1 MGLWSFVLPEATT
14 NLISNPSFEVGT
26 TGWTAVG
33 GSIAR
38 SSAKQTKGLYSLAVT
53 PTGAGDGVYCA
64 LTLETTTEYTFSID
78 VWGAAGVDYRIYLYD
93 VTAAAI
99 LGSAVSFEADGN
111 WRRYV
116 VTATTGANTSIRV
129 YVEVVDASI
138 ADFYIDAAQIEEKGY
153 ATTYCDGDQDGCAWA
168 AGEHSSTSA
177 RSAQSAAGG
186 RVIDLNSAGYEL
198 EVRASIGVGHAPIE
212 LIESLPA
219 QGIGGDF
226 QDQVIRPRDF
236 QLVGT
241 IPGTDRADYH
251 TNRLNLINAFNP
263 HRLASKQPVQLR
275 YNLSGRSAAIDG
287 YYVDGLGKNQQA
299 GPTLEEIALRFR
311 AENPLFRAVTG
322 HNNGDRC
329 GGQGALAATVQQE
342 LASVNY
348 IIQRTPGG
356 VWQKLGTG
364 LNGLP
369 NAFVIGPDGTLY
381 AGGEFTTAGGGGA
394 NRIAKWDGS
403 SWSALG
409 SGLNGI
415 VHALAFGPDGSLYA
429 CGAFTTAGGGAAN
442 RIAKWDGSSWS
453 ALGSGLNGVAYALA
467 VGPDG
472 TVYVG
477 GSFTTA
483 GGGAASCIAS
493 WDGSSWSALGAGM
506 NDIVY
511 TLVVGPDG
519 TLYAGGAFTT
529 AGGGAANRVAAWNG
543 SAWSALNSG
552 LNGTVWASAIGPDG
566 TLYVGGA
573 FTTAGG
579 ISAIGIAKWNGTK
592 WSPMYTVTGN
602 VWGMHISP
610 PTNELFAAG
619 NISYANGIPAKLVAS
634 WRGSQWYPIDM
645 TLPAAAT
652 EARGII
658 VSPDGHLTIGFD
670 NTGTVVSSVVTTS
683 GTLTNSGSCNAYPI
697 FKTVGPGRI
706 YKIENVTTG
715 EIIDFNIDLL
725 DGETVILDMRPG
737 KKTVTSTFRGNVI
750 HTIREGSDLKGFHLM
765 PGENAVSIFVDDATA
780 EAFLLWEE
788 FHWSIDGVV
797 A

>member
-14 NLISNPSFEVGT
+14 NLISNPSFEIGT

-64 LTLETTTEYTFSID
+64 LTLETTTEYTFSVD
-78 VWGAAGVDYRIYLYD
+78 VWGDDGVDYRIYLYD
-93 VTAAAI
+93 VTAGTI
-99 LGSAVSFEADGN
+99 LGSAVAFEADEN

-116 VTATTGANTSIRV
+116 VIATTGANTSIRV
-129 YVEVVDASI
+129 YVEVVDAST
-138 ADFYIDAAQIEEKGY
+138 ADFYIDAAQVEEKGY

-186 RVIDLNSAGYEL
+186 RVIDLNSSGYEF
-198 EVRASIGVGHAPIE
+198 EVKASIGVGHAPVEI
-212 LIESLPA
+212 IDSLPA

-226 QDQVIRPRDF
+226 QDQVVRPRDF

-251 TNRLNLINAFNP
+251 TNRLNLIYAFNP

-311 AENPLFRAVTG
+311 AEDPLFRAVTG

-342 LASVNY
+342 LTSVNY

-369 NAFVIGPDGTLY
+369 NAFVIGSDGTLYVGGEFTTADGGAANRVAAWDGSNWSALGSGLNGVVYALAIGPDGYLYVGGQFTTAGGGAANRVAVWDGAAWSALGSGMNGAVYALAFGPDGALYAGGDFTLAGGGAANYIAAWNGSAWSALGAGVDDVIVALTVGPDSTLYAGGAFLNAGGSAANYIAAWDGSAWSALGAGMDDVVRSLTIGPDNTLY
-381 AGGEFTTAGGGGA
+381 AGGEFTTAGG
-394 NRIAKWDGS
+394 I
-403 SWSALG
+403 
-409 SGLNGI
+409 
-415 VHALAFGPDGSLYA
+415 
-429 CGAFTTAGGGAAN
+429 
-442 RIAKWDGSSWS
+442 
-453 ALGSGLNGVAYALA
+453 
-467 VGPDG
+467 
-472 TVYVG
+472 
-477 GSFTTA
+477 
-483 GGGAASCIAS
+483 AASE
-493 WDGSSWSALGAGM
+493 M
-506 NDIVY
+506 
-511 TLVVGPDG
+511 
-519 TLYAGGAFTT
+519 
-529 AGGGAANRVAAWNG
+529 
-543 SAWSALNSG
+543 
-552 LNGTVWASAIGPDG
+552 
-566 TLYVGGA
+566 
-573 FTTAGG
+573 
-579 ISAIGIAKWNGTK
+579 AKWNGTR
-592 WSPMYTVTGN
+592 WSAMPTLTGN
-602 VWGMHISP
+602 VLKMYADPVSG
-610 PTNELFAAG
+610 ELFAIG
-619 NISYANGIPAKLVAS
+619 DISYANGVPSEFVAS

-645 TLPAAAT
+645 VLPGV
-652 EARGII
+652 RGTAVI
-658 VSPDGHLTIGFD
+658 VSPSRYLTVGWNGF
-670 NTGTVVSSVVTTS
+670 GTVPTSVVTTS
-683 GTLTNSGSCNAYPI
+683 GTLTNNGSCNAYPI
-697 FKTVGPGRI
+697 FKALGPGRI
-706 YKIENVTTG
+706 YKVENVTTG
-715 EIIDFNIDLL
+715 EIIDFDIELL

-737 KKTVTSTFRGNVI
+737 KKTFTSTFRGNVI
-750 HTIREGSDLKGFHLM
+750 HAIREGSDLESFHLM

-780 EAFLLWEE
+780 EAFLLWDE
-788 FHWSIDGVV
+788 FHWAIDGVV